1 MPAAIDVK
9 TRTKIR
15 VLRESGLSLRQIVK
29 QAGVCKSTVQ
39 KVITE
44 ENLQK
49 GILIDSLRKSS
60 AHDSAHDSAQ
70 NIQSEHRVTTQAAQT
85 AACTVAELAN
95 QRAQERIDEQQELKT
110 QRTCA
115 LIDIEAEME
124 YQAQECDALRKLASI
139 SLAVMASGS
148 LLSVEAVKSYPEEEA
163 RALKLKSS
171 VIKDVI
177 NTRLKLLQHRA
188 RLAGLYSR
196 KEQVDDPFDIDFI
209 AAAKA
214 GGVEFE
220 DQ

>member
-1 MPAAIDVK
+1 MA
-9 TRTKIR
+9 
-15 VLRESGLSLRQIVK
+15 
-29 QAGVCKSTVQ
+29 
-39 KVITE
+39 
-44 ENLQK
+44 
-49 GILIDSLRKSS
+49 
-60 AHDSAHDSAQ
+60 
-70 NIQSEHRVTTQAAQT
+70 TQAAQT
-85 AACTVAELAN
+85 AACTVAELAS
-95 QRAQERIDEQQELKT
+95 QRAQERIDGQQELET

-124 YQAQECDALRKLASI
+124 YQAEECDALRKLASI

-177 NTRLKLLQHRA
+177 NTRLKMLQHRA

>member
-1 MPAAIDVK
+1 MA
-9 TRTKIR
+9 
-15 VLRESGLSLRQIVK
+15 
-29 QAGVCKSTVQ
+29 
-39 KVITE
+39 
-44 ENLQK
+44 
-49 GILIDSLRKSS
+49 
-60 AHDSAHDSAQ
+60 
-70 NIQSEHRVTTQAAQT
+70 TQAAQT

-95 QRAQERIDEQQELKT
+95 QRAQERIDEQQELET

-124 YQAQECDALRKLASI
+124 YQAQESDALRKLASI
-139 SLAVMASGS
+139 PLAVMASGS

-171 VIKDVI
+171 VIKDVV

-196 KEQVDDPFDIDFI
+196 KEQADDPFDIDFI

>member
-60 AHDSAHDSAQ
+60 AQDSAQ
-70 NIQSEHRVTTQAAQT
+70 NIQSEHRVATQAAQT

-95 QRAQERIDEQQELKT
+95 QRAQERIDGQQELET

-124 YQAQECDALRKLASI
+124 YQAQESDALRKLASI
-139 SLAVMASGS
+139 PLAVMASGS

-163 RALKLKSS
+163 RALKLKFS
-171 VIKDVI
+171 VIKDVVG
-177 NTRLKLLQHRA
+177 TRLKILQHRA

>member
-49 GILIDSLRKSS
+49 GILIDSLLKSS
-60 AHDSAHDSAQ
+60 AQDSAQ
-70 NIQSEHRVTTQAAQT
+70 NFQSEHRVATQAAQT

-95 QRAQERIDEQQELKT
+95 QRAQERIDGQQELET

-124 YQAQECDALRKLASI
+124 YQAQESDALRKLASI
-139 SLAVMASGS
+139 PLAVMASGS

-171 VIKDVI
+171 VIKDVV

>member
-49 GILIDSLRKSS
+49 GILIDSLLKSS
-60 AHDSAHDSAQ
+60 AQDSAE
-70 NIQSEHRVTTQAAQT
+70 NFQSEHRVATQAAQT

-95 QRAQERIDEQQELKT
+95 QRAQERIDEQQELET

-124 YQAQECDALRKLASI
+124 YQAQESDALRKLASI
-139 SLAVMASGS
+139 PLAVMASGS

-171 VIKDVI
+171 VIKDVV

-196 KEQVDDPFDIDFI
+196 KEQVDDLFDIDFI

>member
-49 GILIDSLRKSS
+49 GILIDSLCKSS
-60 AHDSAHDSAQ
+60 AQDSAQ
-70 NIQSEHRVTTQAAQT
+70 NIQSEHRVATQAAQT
-85 AACTVAELAN
+85 AACTVAELAS
-95 QRAQERIDEQQELKT
+95 QRAQERIDGQQELET

-124 YQAQECDALRKLASI
+124 YQAEECDALRKLASI
-139 SLAVMASGS
+139 SLAVMASSS

-171 VIKDVI
+171 VIKDVV

>member
-15 VLRESGLSLRQIVK
+15 VLRESGLSLREIVK

-60 AHDSAHDSAQ
+60 AQGSAQ
-70 NIQSEHRVTTQAAQT
+70 NIQSEHRVATQAAQT
-85 AACTVAELAN
+85 AACTVAELAY
-95 QRAQERIDEQQELKT
+95 QRAQERIDEQQELET

-124 YQAQECDALRKLASI
+124 YQAQESDALRKLASI

-163 RALKLKSS
+163 RALKLKFS

>member
-49 GILIDSLRKSS
+49 GILIDSLCKSS
-60 AHDSAHDSAQ
+60 AQDSAQ
-70 NIQSEHRVTTQAAQT
+70 NIQSEHRVATQAAQT

-95 QRAQERIDEQQELKT
+95 QRAQERIDEQQELET

-124 YQAQECDALRKLASI
+124 YQAQESDALRKLASI
-139 SLAVMASGS
+139 PLAVMASGS

-171 VIKDVI
+171 VIKDVV

-188 RLAGLYSR
+188 LLAGLYSR